1 MVSSSSFY
9 DAQQFI
15 VNDVA
20 ELLTLCSRLRE
31 GDPLSPYRIIVKS
44 SLNEEII
51 KFPFSNFL
59 IEAAEGP
66 VVITGSLYA
75 KMKDEKGEE
84 LTTWKTA
91 TMKVTGSHNVFIG
104 LEIRNEAGDPGSK
117 GQEVALGIYGDDNL
131 FLNCRFS
138 STQDTLFVGPL
149 SRDLQERYKGFLPD
163 DEREC
168 PHELTNY
175 FSSCRIEGSVDF
187 IFGAGNAFFDRCEI
201 VSVDDGRKEG
211 YVAAP
216 STEQEN
222 PGGFFF
228 LECEFVSAIKEP
240 LIYLARPWRDYGKA
254 VFASCHYGDHI
265 KKEGFSE
272 WCDLQRKNTC
282 RFSEWPL
289 TKGRAAWAREADVPS
304 IKEAYAKVAQRLK

>member
-1 MVSSSSFY
+1 MVFSSSFRN
-9 DAQQFI
+9 AKEFI
-15 VNDVA
+15 VDDIG

-31 GDPLSPYRIIVKS
+31 GDPLSPYKILVKPS
-44 SLNEEII
+44 HNEEIV

-59 IEAAEGP
+59 IEAAAEA

-75 KMKDEKGEE
+75 KMKDDKGEE

-104 LEIRNEAGDPGSK
+104 FDIRNEAGDPAKK

-131 FLNCRFS
+131 FLNCRFV

-175 FSSCRIEGSVDF
+175 FDSCRIEGSVDF
-187 IFGAGNAFFDRCEI
+187 IFGAGNAFFHHCEI
-201 VSVDDGRKEG
+201 VSIDDGRNEG
-211 YVAAP
+211 YIAAP
-216 STEQEN
+216 STEKEN
-222 PGGFFF
+222 PCGFFF
-228 LECEFVSAIKEP
+228 LECDFTSASHEPFVF
-240 LIYLARPWRDYGKA
+240 LARPWRDYGKA
-254 VFASCHYGDHI
+254 VFASCHYGKHI
-265 KKEGFSE
+265 KAEGFSDWDSLE
-272 WCDLQRKNTC
+272 RKNTC

-289 TKGRAAWAREADVPS
+289 QKGRVAWAVEADVPS

>member
-222 PGGFFF
+222 PGGFFLPRMRVRLRHKRTSHLF
-228 LECEFVSAIKEP
+228 GPA
-240 LIYLARPWRDYGKA
+240 LARLWQSGL
-254 VFASCHYGDHI
+254 C
-265 KKEGFSE
+265 
-272 WCDLQRKNTC
+272 LL
-282 RFSEWPL
+282 PL
-289 TKGRAAWAREADVPS
+289 WGPHQKGRLLGVVRPA
-304 IKEAYAKVAQRLK
+304 KEEHLPLFGVAFNKRKGRLGP